1 MPSTIYI
8 KLKVIQIFSQ
18 FSYIYNIDALIY
30 LDHTA
35 LDMLEFPKN
44 IRVLMFLVDKI
55 VAKDKYAIIAGNKFG
70 KGI

>member
-1 MPSTIYI
+1 M
-8 KLKVIQIFSQ
+8 
-18 FSYIYNIDALIY
+18 
-30 LDHTA
+30 DHTA